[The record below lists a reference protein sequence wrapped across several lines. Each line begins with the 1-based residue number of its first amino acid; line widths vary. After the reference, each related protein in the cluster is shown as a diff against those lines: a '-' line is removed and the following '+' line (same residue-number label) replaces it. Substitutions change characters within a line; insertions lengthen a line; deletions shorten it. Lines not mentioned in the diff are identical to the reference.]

1 MLKRHGRGNDASGV
15 QGTTEGECV
24 VLCPA
29 CPRPGVNMSTPT
41 DETKYV
47 GFLVF
52 NYIAEH
58 LPEVMSIVSSWG

>member
-1 MLKRHGRGNDASGV
+1 MLKRHGRGNDTSSV
-15 QGTTEGECV
+15 QGTAEGECV

-29 CPRPGVNMSTPT
+29 CPCPGVNMSTPM

-52 NYIAEH
+52 VIS
-58 LPEVMSIVSSWG
+58 LLRPF